1 MHSVVC
7 GLEAHLSLLGR
18 GDLPPRYSSRDGVL
32 DHTTTTSPSPSL
44 PPLPPCPRSY
54 LLAYNSH
61 HLKDTFNVHSLDLK
75 AVARSFGF
83 SAPPRVN
90 INIES
95 KAAHT
100 RKAQKGGQGAD
111 YRRMKTGA
119 RHGGVGRAAGCRWG
133 GWLK

>member
-1 MHSVVC
+1 MP
-7 GLEAHLSLLGR
+7 LS
-18 GDLPPRYSSRDGVL
+18 
-32 DHTTTTSPSPSL
+32 
-44 PPLPPCPRSY
+44 PRSSY
-54 LLAYNSH
+54 ILAYNSH

-83 SAPPRVN
+83 STPPRVN

-100 RKAQKGGQGAD
+100 RKAQKGAGGAD

-119 RHGGVGRAAGCRWG
+119 CCCGTRCCAVEWTTPGPE
-133 GWLK
+133 GWVDIQR